1 MAFWVAVAAG
11 YSSDVKNNIHEQQGQ
26 DMALWGTRKWWAY
39 DDEQDYLIAV
49 IIIKSKSL
57 GQSGTKTAPFNMQT
71 QNH

>member
-1 MAFWVAVAAG
+1 MAFWVAVVDG

-49 IIIKSKSL
+49 SNHNKIEIT
-57 GQSGTKTAPFNMQT
+57 GTEWDQRLF
-71 QNH
+71 H